1 MSWFRA
7 HAHLGPG
14 LLFVVV
20 LAITPFFAGAY
31 TVTLMN
37 YIGLYTIVTVGL
49 VLLTGVAG
57 LTSFGQAAFVGIGAY
72 TTAYLTTVYAISPW
86 LGLLA
91 GMACT
96 MAIAWVLGLLT
107 LRLSGH
113 YLPLGTIAWGISLYY
128 LFGNLGFLGGQSGMG
143 GIPPIALFGAE
154 LTSGQACYYLIWFV
168 ALASLFASR
177 NILDSRPGR
186 AVRALKGGGL
196 MAESCGVD
204 TARYR
209 IIVFVYAAMLAGVS
223 GWLYAHLQRFVNP
236 TPFSIG
242 EGIEYLFMA
251 VVGGS
256 SSVWGAV
263 VGAGVIY
270 WLRDLLQDWLPKILG
285 ATGNFEIIVFGI
297 LIILLLQFAREGL
310 WFYGARAFG
319 RFFPLVS
326 GRKTRKLDRSR
337 LPPRPLPNP
346 AATLLEVKAA
356 TKRFGGLV
364 AVNGLSF
371 SLQRG
376 EILGLIGPN
385 GAGKSTLFN
394 LISGALP
401 LSSGC
406 VEFLGQRIDGLPPH
420 AISRLGLARTF
431 QHVKLIPAMTA
442 VENAALGAH
451 TRGNGGMLRAALRL
465 DRGEEAQLL
474 GEGARNLERVGLQG
488 QFEILAGNLPLGKQR
503 LLEIARALAGDPIL
517 LLLDEPAAGLR
528 YKEKQALAELL
539 RELRAE
545 GMSVLLVE
553 HDMEFVMGLADR
565 LVVLDFGEMLAEGL
579 PGEIQKHPA
588 VLEAYLGGV
597 A

>member
-1 MSWFRA
+1 MNWLRA
-7 HAHLGPG
+7 HAHLVPG
-14 LLFVVV
+14 LVFVLG
-20 LAITPFFAGAY
+20 LAIAPDVAGAY
-31 TVTLMN
+31 TITLMN
-37 YIGLYTIVTVGL
+37 YIGLYTIVAVGL
-49 VLLTGVAG
+49 VMLTGVAG

-72 TTAYLTTVYAISPW
+72 TTAYLTTAYAVSPW
-86 LGLLA
+86 FGLVA

-143 GIPPIALFGAE
+143 GIPPIVLFGAE
-154 LTSGQACYYLIWFV
+154 LTSGQACYYLIWLV

-204 TARYR
+204 TAHYR
-209 IIVFVYAAMLAGVS
+209 IVVFVYAAMLAGVS

-270 WLRDLLQDWLPKILG
+270 WLRDVLQDWLPKILG

-310 WFYGARAFG
+310 WFYGARAFA
-319 RFFPLVS
+319 RCFPFIS
-326 GRKTRKLDRSR
+326 AGKSRKLDRSH
-337 LPPRPLPNP
+337 LPPRARLDSGE
-346 AATLLEVKAA
+346 TLLKINAA
-356 TKRFGGLV
+356 TKRFGGLL
-364 AVNGLSF
+364 AVNSLSL
-371 SLQRG
+371 SMQRG

-401 LSSGC
+401 LSSGHI
-406 VEFLGQRIDGLPPH
+406 EFLGQRINGLPPY

-431 QHVKLIPAMTA
+431 QHVKLIPGMTA
-442 VENAALGAH
+442 LENAALGAH
-451 TRGNGGMLRAALRL
+451 SRGKGGLLRAALRF
-465 DRGEEAQLL
+465 DRAEEAQLL

-488 QFEILAGNLPLGKQR
+488 HSEIAAANLPLGNQR
-503 LLEIARALAGDPIL
+503 LVEIARALAGDPIL

-528 YKEKQALAELL
+528 YKEKQALAQLL
-539 RELRAE
+539 RDLRAE
-545 GMSVLLVE
+545 GVSVLLVE

-565 LVVLDFGEMLAEGL
+565 LVVLDFGELLAEGA
-579 PGEIQKHPA
+579 PAEIQKHPA

>member
-1 MSWFRA
+1 
-7 HAHLGPG
+7 
-14 LLFVVV
+14 
-20 LAITPFFAGAY
+20 
-31 TVTLMN
+31 
-37 YIGLYTIVTVGL
+37 
-49 VLLTGVAG
+49 
-57 LTSFGQAAFVGIGAY
+57 
-72 TTAYLTTVYAISPW
+72 
-86 LGLLA
+86 
-91 GMACT
+91 
-96 MAIAWVLGLLT
+96 
-107 LRLSGH
+107 
-113 YLPLGTIAWGISLYY
+113 
-128 LFGNLGFLGGQSGMG
+128 
-143 GIPPIALFGAE
+143 
-154 LTSGQACYYLIWFV
+154 
-168 ALASLFASR
+168 
-177 NILDSRPGR
+177 
-186 AVRALKGGGL
+186 VRALKGGGL

-204 TARYR
+204 TAHYR
-209 IIVFVYAAMLAGVS
+209 IVVFVYAAMLAGVS

-270 WLRDLLQDWLPKILG
+270 WLRDVLQDWLPKILG

-297 LIILLLQFAREGL
+297 FIILLLQFAREGL

-319 RFFPLVS
+319 QFFPSVS
-326 GRKTRKLDRSR
+326 AERSRQLDRSG
-337 LPPRPLPNP
+337 LPPRARPDP
-346 AATLLEVKAA
+346 AATLLRINAA

-364 AVNGLSF
+364 AVNSLS
-371 SLQRG
+371 LEMQRG

-401 LSSGC
+401 LSSGHI
-406 VEFLGQRIDGLPPH
+406 EFLGQRIDGLPPY

-431 QHVKLIPAMTA
+431 QHVKLIPGMT
-442 VENAALGAH
+442 VLENAALGVH
-451 TRGNGGMLRAALRL
+451 SRGKGGMLRAALRL
-465 DRGEEAQLL
+465 DRSEERQLL

-488 QFEILAGNLPLGKQR
+488 RFETAAGNLPLGNQR
-503 LLEIARALAGDPIL
+503 LLEIARALAGEPIL

-528 YKEKQALAELL
+528 FQEKQALAQLL
-539 RELRAE
+539 RELRA
-545 GMSVLLVE
+545 GGVSVLLVE

-565 LVVLDFGEMLAEGL
+565 LVVLDFGEMLAQGT
-579 PGEIQKHPA
+579 PAEIQQHPA